1 MRKFVLKNALG
12 AEWDLTEISS
22 FLANPKGLG
31 GERKNTYV
39 QVQNSFEVI
48 ESHLKQKDVKG
59 EIVFQGYEEHN
70 KFCAFIQHRPLILL
84 YSIDPTTYMMQ
95 VAVEK
100 LTKGELESEGL
111 VCDVSFKGL
120 TTWYKWLKAENL
132 QSVEGKIYAY
142 AYPYTYTNTAAG
154 AVEIT
159 VDSTESSPMKLY
171 VMGPCVNPSWRHY
184 INGSLAAEG
193 KVICDIGQGNKLVI
207 NNTKI
212 PYEIAEYTVGGTLV
226 RNLYQCSDFS
236 TKRFLQ
242 AEYGRNKIS
251 FMQEG
256 NTRLHAAVEVQ
267 VEYAFV

>member
-12 AEWDLTEISS
+12 EEWDLTEVSS
-22 FLANPKGLG
+22 FLSKPKGLG

-39 QVQNSFEVI
+39 QVQNSFEMT

-59 EIVFQGYEEHN
+59 EIVFKGYEEHY
-70 KFCAFIQHRPLILL
+70 KFCAFIQHKPLILL
-84 YSIDPTTYMMQ
+84 YSIDNVTYMMK

-100 LTKGELESEGL
+100 LAKGELELDGL

-120 TTWYKWLKAENL
+120 TTWYKLLRAENL
-132 QSVEGKIYAY
+132 QSVEGKTYAY
-142 AYPYTYTNTAAG
+142 TYPYTYTNTAAG
-154 AVEIT
+154 AVEIA
-159 VDSTESSPMKLY
+159 VDSTEPSPMKLY
-171 VMGPCVNPSWRHY
+171 VMGPCTNPSWRHY
-184 INGSLAAEG
+184 TNGELAAEG
-193 KVICDIGQGNKLVI
+193 KVICDIEQGNKLVI
-207 NNTKI
+207 DNTKI
-212 PYEIAEYTVGGTLV
+212 PYEIAEYTTGGAFV
-226 RNLYQCSDFS
+226 RDLYQCSDFA

-242 AEYGRNKIS
+242 AEYGLNKIS